1 MTIYNIQ
8 FAPTLEDLDDTK
20 YGLAQGGTGV
30 WRIDGGIRGKKEIIA
45 NIRKYARKH
54 LHEAKKTERPDM
66 PDFFFVR
73 AYKLYYLDSYTG
85 AGVWQAANVEGT
97 IK

>member
-30 WRIDGGIRGKKEIIA
+30 WNLKSINDGTNIA
-45 NIRKYARKH
+45 DIRKFGRKI
-54 LHEAKKTERPDM
+54 LQTNKKAGSPD
-66 PDFFFVR
+66 R

-85 AGVWQAANVEGT
+85 AGVWQSANVEGT